1 MAQQL
6 PISPLYIKQTLPR
19 NDNGPSQLPG
29 AIDLFGALSVTSQF
43 KVSLHLADGPN
54 DLLKWLTDSG
64 VIDNKD
70 KRKNIF
76 YDFFCAEAALPGVV
90 FDTAEEFGSRQG
102 VLEKFPTKKVYTDF
116 TITLYVDNEYQN
128 IRLFEEWMNYINPIY
143 TSASNEPLPASAIGQ
158 GRANLTTDFFRVRY
172 PDEYRKTISISKFE
186 RDFYTGG
193 GSGSKRAQPTTLTYR
208 MIDAYPTNIT
218 AIPVTYEGSQ
228 ITKTTISFTYSRYI
242 IEKYQAKQD

>member
-1 MAQQL
+1 MANL

-29 AIDLFGALSVTSQF
+29 AITLFGALSVTSQF
-43 KVSLHLADGPN
+43 KVSLHLANDGSG
-54 DLLKWLTDSG
+54 LLGWLKKSG
-64 VIDNKD
+64 VITSELQSN
-70 KRKNIF
+70 NF
-76 YDFFCAEAALPGVV
+76 YDFFCAEAALPGVT
-90 FDTAEEFGSRQG
+90 FDTADEFGSHQG

-143 TSASNEPLPASAIGQ
+143 TSDGEYPASTIGQ
-158 GRANLTTDFFRVRY
+158 GGATLTRDFFRVRY
-172 PDEYRKTISISKFE
+172 PDSYRRIISISKFE

-193 GSGSKRAQPTTLTYR
+193 RDQPTTLTYR

-228 ITKTTISFTYSRYI
+228 ILKTTISFTYSRYI
-242 IEKYQAKQD
+242 IEKYKAKTS

>member
-1 MAQQL
+1 MADQL
-6 PISPLYIKQTLPR
+6 PPIGPLYIKQTLPR
-19 NDNGPSQLPG
+19 DVLPG

-43 KVSLHLADGPN
+43 KVSLHLALDTDTSG
-54 DLLKWLTDSG
+54 LLGWLRNSG
-64 VIDNKD
+64 VITSDIQRN
-70 KRKNIF
+70 NS
-76 YDFFCAEAALPGVV
+76 YDFFCAEAALPGVT
-90 FDTAEEFGSRQG
+90 FDTAAEFGSHQG

-143 TSASNEPLPASAIGQ
+143 TAKGEYGASPIGQ
-158 GRANLTTDFFRVRY
+158 GGATSTRDFFRVRY
-172 PDEYRKTISISKFE
+172 PDSYRRIISISKFE

-193 GSGSKRAQPTTLTYR
+193 RDQPTTLTYR

-242 IEKYQAKQD
+242 IEKYKAKQD

>member
-19 NDNGPSQLPG
+19 KDNVLPG
-29 AIDLFGALSVTSQF
+29 AIELFGALSVTSQF
-43 KVSLHLADGPN
+43 KVSLHLANGPN
-54 DLLKWLTDSG
+54 GLEEWLRNSG
-64 VIDNKD
+64 VITTDIQ
-70 KRKNIF
+70 KNLF
-76 YDFFCAEAALPGVV
+76 YDFFCAEAALPGVI
-90 FDTAEEFGSRQG
+90 FDTADEFGSRQG

-116 TITLYVDNEYQN
+116 TITLYVDNQYQN

-158 GRANLTTDFFRVRY
+158 GRANLTTDFFRMRY
-172 PDEYRKTISISKFE
+172 PDSYRKIISISKFE
-186 RDFYTGG
+186 RDFYT
-193 GSGSKRAQPTTLTYR
+193 SGKTQPTTLTYR

-228 ITKTTISFTYSRYI
+228 ILKTTVSFTYSRYI
-242 IEKYQAKQD
+242 IEKYTEKRA

>member
-1 MAQQL
+1 MANL

-19 NDNGPSQLPG
+19 DVLPG

-43 KVSLHLADGPN
+43 KVSLHLSNGDAG
-54 DLLKWLTDSG
+54 LLGWLRDSG
-64 VIDNKD
+64 VTSDIQ
-70 KRKNIF
+70 KNSF
-76 YDFFCAEAALPGVV
+76 YDFFCAEAALPGVT
-90 FDTAEEFGSRQG
+90 FDTAAEFGSHQG

-128 IRLFEEWMNYINPIY
+128 IRLFEEWMNYINPINTVEGEY
-143 TSASNEPLPASAIGQ
+143 GASPIGQ
-158 GRANLTTDFFRVRY
+158 GGATSTRDFFRVRY
-172 PDEYRKTISISKFE
+172 PNKYRKIISISKFE
-186 RDFYTGG
+186 RDFYTGS
-193 GSGSKRAQPTTLTYR
+193 GSDSKRAQPTTLTYR

-242 IEKYQAKQD
+242 IEKYKAKTS

>member
-1 MAQQL
+1 MANL

-19 NDNGPSQLPG
+19 KDGQLPG

-43 KVSLHLADGPN
+43 KVSLHLTNGDTN
-54 DLLKWLTDSG
+54 DTGLLGWLKKSG
-64 VIDNKD
+64 VTSDI
-70 KRKNIF
+70 KRNNS
-76 YDFFCAEAALPGVV
+76 YDFFCAEAALPGVT
-90 FDTAEEFGSRQG
+90 FDTAAEFGSHQG

-143 TSASNEPLPASAIGQ
+143 TSAGEYNANPIGQ
-158 GRANLTTDFFRVRY
+158 GGATSTNDFFRIKY
-172 PDEYRKTISISKFE
+172 PNTYRRIISISKFE

-193 GSGSKRAQPTTLTYR
+193 RAQPTTLTYR
-208 MIDAYPTNIT
+208 MIDAYPINIT

-242 IEKYQAKQD
+242 IEKYQAKTN

>member
-1 MAQQL
+1 MADQL
-6 PISPLYIKQTLPR
+6 PPIGPLYIKQTLPR
-19 NDNGPSQLPG
+19 DVLPG

-43 KVSLHLADGPN
+43 KVSLHLASDN
-54 DLLKWLTDSG
+54 DETSLLGWLTKSG
-64 VIDNKD
+64 VITSDIQRN
-70 KRKNIF
+70 NS
-76 YDFFCAEAALPGVV
+76 YDFFCAEAALPGVT
-90 FDTAEEFGSRQG
+90 FDTADEFGSHQG

-143 TSASNEPLPASAIGQ
+143 TSSRTLPLPANKRGQ
-158 GRANLTTDFFRVRY
+158 REASSTTDFFRVRY
-172 PDEYRKTISISKFE
+172 PDSYRRIISISKFE
-186 RDFYTGG
+186 RDFYTGSG
-193 GSGSKRAQPTTLTYR
+193 GKRAQPTTLTYR

-242 IEKYQAKQD
+242 IEKYDANQPK

>member
-1 MAQQL
+1 MANL

-19 NDNGPSQLPG
+19 DDSQLPG

-43 KVSLHLADGPN
+43 KVSLHLSNGDAG
-54 DLLKWLTDSG
+54 LLGWLRDSG
-64 VIDNKD
+64 VTSNIQ
-70 KRKNIF
+70 KNSF
-76 YDFFCAEAALPGVV
+76 YDFFCAEAALPGVT
-90 FDTAEEFGSRQG
+90 FDTAAEFGSHQG

-128 IRLFEEWMNYINPIY
+128 IRLFEEWMNYINPINTISGEY
-143 TSASNEPLPASAIGQ
+143 GASPIGQ
-158 GRANLTTDFFRVRY
+158 GGAVSTRDFFRVRY
-172 PDEYRKTISISKFE
+172 PNKYRKIISISKFE
-186 RDFYTGG
+186 RDFYTG
-193 GSGSKRAQPTTLTYR
+193 SGSDKKRAQPTTLTYR

>member
-1 MAQQL
+1 MADQL
-6 PISPLYIKQTLPR
+6 PPIGPLYIKQTLPR
-19 NDNGPSQLPG
+19 DVLPG

-43 KVSLHLADGPN
+43 KVSLHLALDTDTSG
-54 DLLKWLTDSG
+54 LLGWLRTSG
-64 VIDNKD
+64 VITSDIQRN
-70 KRKNIF
+70 NS
-76 YDFFCAEAALPGVV
+76 YDFFCAEAALPGVT
-90 FDTAEEFGSRQG
+90 FDTAAEFGSHQG

-143 TSASNEPLPASAIGQ
+143 TSTGEYSANNKGQRGASSTN
-158 GRANLTTDFFRVRY
+158 DFFRVRY
-172 PDEYRKTISISKFE
+172 PDSYRRIISISKFE
-186 RDFYTGG
+186 RDFYTGSG
-193 GSGSKRAQPTTLTYR
+193 GKRAQPTTLTYR

-242 IEKYQAKQD
+242 IEKYDANQPK

>member
-1 MAQQL
+1 MANL

-19 NDNGPSQLPG
+19 DDGQLKG

-43 KVSLHLADGPN
+43 KVSLHLSNGDAG
-54 DLLKWLTDSG
+54 LLGWLRDSG
-64 VIDNKD
+64 ITSNIQ
-70 KRKNIF
+70 KNSF
-76 YDFFCAEAALPGVV
+76 YDFFCAEAALPGVT
-90 FDTAEEFGSRQG
+90 FDTAAEFGSHQG

-128 IRLFEEWMNYINPIY
+128 IRLFEEWMNYINPINTIKGEY
-143 TSASNEPLPASAIGQ
+143 SASEIGQ
-158 GRANLTTDFFRVRY
+158 GGATSTNDFFRVRY
-172 PDEYRKTISISKFE
+172 PNKYRKIISISKFE

-193 GSGSKRAQPTTLTYR
+193 RAQPTTLTYR

-242 IEKYQAKQD
+242 IEKYQAKTS

>member
-1 MAQQL
+1 MANL

-19 NDNGPSQLPG
+19 DDGQLKG

-43 KVSLHLADGPN
+43 KVSLHLAN
-54 DLLKWLTDSG
+54 DTSGLLGWLRNSG
-64 VIDNKD
+64 VITSDIQRN
-70 KRKNIF
+70 NS
-76 YDFFCAEAALPGVV
+76 YDFFCAEAALPGVT
-90 FDTAEEFGSRQG
+90 FDTADEFGSHQG

-143 TSASNEPLPASAIGQ
+143 TSAGEYPASPIGQ
-158 GRANLTTDFFRVRY
+158 GGATLTRDFFRVRY
-172 PDEYRKTISISKFE
+172 PDSYRRIISISKFE

-193 GSGSKRAQPTTLTYR
+193 RDQPTTLTYR

>member
-1 MAQQL
+1 MANL

-19 NDNGPSQLPG
+19 GGNTPLPG

-43 KVSLHLADGPN
+43 KVSLHLANDGSG
-54 DLLKWLTDSG
+54 LLGWLRNSG
-64 VIDNKD
+64 VITSELQSN
-70 KRKNIF
+70 NF
-76 YDFFCAEAALPGVV
+76 YDFFCAEAALPGVT
-90 FDTAEEFGSRQG
+90 FDTADEFGSHQG

-116 TITLYVDNEYQN
+116 TITLYVDNEYKN

-143 TSASNEPLPASAIGQ
+143 TSAGEYPASTIGQ
-158 GRANLTTDFFRVRY
+158 GGATLTRDFFRVRY
-172 PDEYRKTISISKFE
+172 PDSYRRIISISKFE

-193 GSGSKRAQPTTLTYR
+193 RDQPTTLTYR

-242 IEKYQAKQD
+242 IEKYQAKTN

>member
-1 MAQQL
+1 MANL

-19 NDNGPSQLPG
+19 DDNQLPG

-43 KVSLHLADGPN
+43 KVSLHLAN
-54 DLLKWLTDSG
+54 DNSGLLGWLRNSG
-64 VIDNKD
+64 VITSELQSN
-70 KRKNIF
+70 NF
-76 YDFFCAEAALPGVV
+76 YDFFCAEAALPGVT
-90 FDTAEEFGSRQG
+90 FDTADEFGSHQG

-116 TITLYVDNEYQN
+116 TITLYVDNEYRN

-143 TSASNEPLPASAIGQ
+143 TSTSNGALSASTIGQ
-158 GRANLTTDFFRVRY
+158 GRATSTNDFFRVRY
-172 PDEYRKTISISKFE
+172 PDSYRRIISISKFE

-193 GSGSKRAQPTTLTYR
+193 RDQPTTLTYR

-242 IEKYQAKQD
+242 IEKYQAKTN

>member
-1 MAQQL
+1 MANL
-6 PISPLYIKQTLPR
+6 PPIGSLYIKQTLPR
-19 NDNGPSQLPG
+19 GDGLLKG

-43 KVSLHLADGPN
+43 KVSLHLANGDTN
-54 DLLKWLTDSG
+54 LLGWLRDAG
-64 VIDNKD
+64 VTSDIQ
-70 KRKNIF
+70 KNNY
-76 YDFFCAEAALPGVV
+76 YDFFCAEAALPGVT
-90 FDTAEEFGSRQG
+90 FDTADEFGSHQG

-143 TSASNEPLPASAIGQ
+143 TSSRTLPLPANKRGQ
-158 GRANLTTDFFRVRY
+158 REASSTNDFFRVRY
-172 PDEYRKTISISKFE
+172 PDTYRKVISISKFE
-186 RDFYTGG
+186 RDFYTG
-193 GSGSKRAQPTTLTYR
+193 SRERAQPTTLTYR

-242 IEKYQAKQD
+242 IEKYDANEPK

>member
-1 MAQQL
+1 MANL

-19 NDNGPSQLPG
+19 DDGQLKG

-43 KVSLHLADGPN
+43 KVSLHLALDTDTPG
-54 DLLKWLTDSG
+54 LLGWLRNSG
-64 VIDNKD
+64 VITSDIQRN
-70 KRKNIF
+70 NS
-76 YDFFCAEAALPGVV
+76 YDFFCAEAALPGVT
-90 FDTAEEFGSRQG
+90 FDTADEFGSHQG

-143 TSASNEPLPASAIGQ
+143 TSAGPLAANPKGQ
-158 GRANLTTDFFRVRY
+158 GGANLTTDFFRLRY
-172 PDEYRKTISISKFE
+172 PNSYRKIISISKFE
-186 RDFYTGG
+186 RDFYTG
-193 GSGSKRAQPTTLTYR
+193 SGRDSKRAQPTTLTYR

>member
-1 MAQQL
+1 MANL

-19 NDNGPSQLPG
+19 GGSTPLPG

-43 KVSLHLADGPN
+43 KVSLHLANGDTN
-54 DLLKWLTDSG
+54 LLKHLTDSG
-64 VIDNKD
+64 VITSDIQRN
-70 KRKNIF
+70 NS
-76 YDFFCAEAALPGVV
+76 YDFFCAEAALPGVT
-90 FDTAEEFGSRQG
+90 FDTADEFGSHQG

-116 TITLYVDNEYQN
+116 TITLYVDNEYRN
-128 IRLFEEWMNYINPIY
+128 IRLFEEWMNYINPIN
-143 TSASNEPLPASAIGQ
+143 TSSGEYPASTIGQ
-158 GRANLTTDFFRVRY
+158 GGATLTRDFFRVRY
-172 PDEYRKTISISKFE
+172 PDSYRRIISISKFE

-193 GSGSKRAQPTTLTYR
+193 RDQPTTLTYR

-218 AIPVTYEGSQ
+218 SIPVTYEGSQ

>member
-1 MAQQL
+1 MANL

-19 NDNGPSQLPG
+19 DDSQLPG

-43 KVSLHLADGPN
+43 KVSLHLALDADTSG
-54 DLLKWLTDSG
+54 LLGWLRNSG
-64 VIDNKD
+64 VITSDIQRN
-70 KRKNIF
+70 NS
-76 YDFFCAEAALPGVV
+76 YDFFCAEAALPGVT
-90 FDTAEEFGSRQG
+90 FDTAAEFGSHQG

-143 TSASNEPLPASAIGQ
+143 TSSGEYLANNKGQRGASSTN
-158 GRANLTTDFFRVRY
+158 DFFRVRY
-172 PDEYRKTISISKFE
+172 PDSYRRIISISKFE
-186 RDFYTGG
+186 RDFYTGNRKG
-193 GSGSKRAQPTTLTYR
+193 AQPTTLTYR

-242 IEKYQAKQD
+242 IEKYDANQPK

>member
-29 AIDLFGALSVTSQF
+29 AITLFGALSVTSQF
-43 KVSLHLADGPN
+43 KVSLHLANNGTTGLD
-54 DLLKWLTDSG
+54 DWLKKSG
-64 VIDNKD
+64 VITE
-70 KRKNIF
+70 NIQTNNF

-90 FDTAEEFGSRQG
+90 FDTADEFGSRQG

-128 IRLFEEWMNYINPIY
+128 IRLFEEWMNYINPVY
-143 TSASNEPLPASAIGQ
+143 TSTSNGPFPASEIGQ
-158 GRANLTTDFFRVRY
+158 GGANSTTDFFRVRY
-172 PDEYRKTISISKFE
+172 PDSYRRTISISKFE

-193 GSGSKRAQPTTLTYR
+193 RDQPTTLTYR

-228 ITKTTISFTYSRYI
+228 ITKTTISFTYSRYV
-242 IEKYQAKQD
+242 IEKYKAKQD